1 MEYLGT
7 KRQTAFIDSI
17 FDSLIKNSL
26 VKENVHY
33 EVHKELH
40 KDKSEPSHVWEKKLY
55 HVILNHALEILEAI
69 GE

>member
-7 KRQTAFIDSI
+7 KEQAAFINSI

-33 EVHKELH
+33 ELH
-40 KDKSEPSHVWEKKLY
+40 KDKSGPSHVWEKKLY
-55 HVILNHALEILEAI
+55 HVILKYALEILEAI
-69 GE
+69 SE

>member
-33 EVHKELH
+33 ELH
-40 KDKSEPSHVWEKKLY
+40 KDKAGSSHVWEKKLY
-55 HVILNHALEILEAI
+55 HVILKHALEILEAI
-69 GE
+69 SE